1 MLLALSDSRSQVD
14 SRPHSALLKMAHR
27 KKLPRKFYTR
37 DDTLLVAR
45 QLLGQRLVVPN
56 LDGARVS
63 GRIVETEAYMGPEDR
78 AAHSFGNRRTPRTE
92 TMFARGGTAYV
103 YFIYGMYYQ
112 FNVVTNIESIPHAVL
127 VRALEP
133 LEGIEVMR
141 ERRPVKDDRN
151 LTSGPG
157 KLCLAMGI
165 DRSYNR
171 ADLLGN
177 LIWIEGG
184 ERNIAESE
192 IASGPRIGIDYA
204 GEYVTR
210 PWRFWVRDNPYVS
223 KTKRVPSGL

>member
-1 MLLALSDSRSQVD
+1 MARSR
-14 SRPHSALLKMAHR
+14 
-27 KKLPRKFYTR
+27 KLPRKFYTR
-37 DDTLLVAR
+37 DDTLLIAR
-45 QLLGQRLVVPN
+45 QLLGQRLVAPTS
-56 LDGARVS
+56 DGARVS

-92 TMFARGGTAYV
+92 TMFARGGVAYV

-133 LEGIEVMR
+133 LEGIEIMS
-141 ERRPVKDDRN
+141 ERRPVKDDRA
-151 LTSGPG
+151 LTNGPG

-177 LIWIEGG
+177 LIWIEEGDG
-184 ERNIAESE
+184 NIAESE

-204 GEYVTR
+204 GEYVHK
-210 PWRFWVRDNPYVS
+210 PWRFWIRDNPYVS
-223 KTKRVPSGL
+223 KTKRVP